1 MSAEALQTRA
11 AAAELERIYRAH
23 ADFVWRSVQRF
34 GVTPAHAEDVVHEV
48 FLVVQRRLGDLDPK
62 ASVRGWLWAIARGVA
77 ANHRRGR
84 ARAAKREQVSL
95 ELLESMGS
103 NAPTDPEQHIHTARA
118 AAVVQRF
125 LEQLPPDKRA
135 VFELADIEGCSCPEI
150 AELLEL
156 ELNNVYAQLRTARR
170 RFRAFIESSSESS
183 SENKRVAELQ
193 PLHPRES

>member
-1 MSAEALQTRA
+1 MSARALQTQE

-34 GVTPAHAEDVVHEV
+34 GVAPAHAEDVVHEV

-62 ASVRGWLWAIARGVA
+62 ASERGWLWAIARGVA

-95 ELLESMGS
+95 EVVSPPVP
-103 NAPTDPEQHIHTARA
+103 ADPEEHVNAARA
-118 AAVVQRF
+118 AEVVRRF
-125 LEQLPPDKRA
+125 LEQLPADKRA

-170 RFRAFIESSSESS
+170 RFRAFIENEAS
-183 SENKRVAELQ
+183 RVAAEGRAPELRS
-193 PLHPRES
+193 LHPRESSS

>member
-1 MSAEALQTRA
+1 MNRPMSAGALQARE

-34 GVTPAHAEDVVHEV
+34 GVAPAHAEDVVHEV
-48 FLVVQRRLGDLDPK
+48 FLVVQRRLADLDPD

-95 ELLESMGS
+95 EVV
-103 NAPTDPEQHIHTARA
+103 APPRPADPEQHVRAAEAA
-118 AAVVQRF
+118 AAVARF
-125 LEQLPPDKRA
+125 LDQLPTDKRA
-135 VFELADIEGCSCPEI
+135 VFELVDIEGLSCPEV

-156 ELNNVYAQLRTARR
+156 ELGNVYAQLRTARR
-170 RFRAFIESSSESS
+170 RFRAFVEDQ
-183 SENKRVAELQ
+183 AE
-193 PLHPRES
+193 PRAGFPSLHPRESSS

>member
-1 MSAEALQTRA
+1 METSMSAEALQTRE

-34 GVTPAHAEDVVHEV
+34 GVSPAHAEDVVHEV
-48 FLVVQRRLGDLDPK
+48 FLVVQRRLGDLDPE

-95 ELLESMGS
+95 ELVT
-103 NAPTDPEQHIHTARA
+103 PTPPADPEEHVTTARA
-118 AAVVQRF
+118 AATVRRF
-125 LEQLPPDKRA
+125 LDQLPADKRA
-135 VFELADIEGCSCPEI
+135 VFELADIEGFSCPEI
-150 AELLEL
+150 AEALEL

-170 RFRAFIESSSESS
+170 RFRAFLESEAEPRVADLPSTLRPQESSS
-183 SENKRVAELQ
+183 
-193 PLHPRES
+193 

>member
-1 MSAEALQTRA
+1 MSARALQTQE

-34 GVTPAHAEDVVHEV
+34 GVAPAHAEDVVHEV

-62 ASVRGWLWAIARGVA
+62 ASERGWLWAIARGVA

-95 ELLESMGS
+95 EVVSPPVP
-103 NAPTDPEQHIHTARA
+103 ADPEEHVHAARA
-118 AAVVQRF
+118 AEVVRRF

-156 ELNNVYAQLRTARR
+156 EINNVYAQLRTARR
-170 RFRAFIESSSESS
+170 RFRAFIESEAS
-183 SENKRVAELQ
+183 RVAAEGRAPELRS
-193 PLHPRES
+193 LHPRESSS